1 MSDLNTM
8 SAEALCL
15 DSIAEIYAQNVLEY
29 LCADYK
35 DINEFNSRED
45 ARTAMLEALKELY
58 KKSVNNLDWNQVL
71 EEMNNDYEIYKI
83 TEKRK
88 ELYARGEY
96 NLEEGEIFE

>member
-8 SAEALCL
+8 SIEL
-15 DSIAEIYAQNVLEY
+15 DTIAQIYAENVLND

-35 DINEFNSRED
+35 DIKEFNSRED
-45 ARTAMLEALKELY
+45 ARIAMLEALKDLFN
-58 KKSVNNLDWNQVL
+58 KSVTNLDWNQIL
-71 EEMNNDYEIYKI
+71 EEMNADYEIHKL

-96 NLEEGEIFE
+96 NLEEGEILE